1 MAITEF
7 GRVFRLNGHRSS
19 PERPLSENFRHALRT
34 RGVLPNR
41 IRLRTDATS
50 NLTEELARAIG
61 DGHSRLAALV
71 WSDEERIALETA
83 LGAVEDVMAAQWQ
96 YRRRQQFLPVRVS
109 LLHLMDHADSPT
121 QTLSAIARAAERQ
134 AQEELLKQ
142 IELSVGDPALLSKFK
157 DRLNQPIQEQQLRA
171 ELNQLISK
179 SEGSVGNG
187 DQYASVLWSGL
198 QIRANRVVNDPAPW
212 FVHELQRETSQ
223 LMAVMEAH
231 QIQSRGRIRTLEN
244 ALDGV
249 LGLTAGLVSGAALY
263 PYTSSL
269 VAIGAGLTI
278 GGAVSLL
285 RMRVATQMQGDTEAV
300 DVPASSRSQDTA
312 SFQRVP
318 SDAIEVG
325 AQFAE
330 YLSAL
335 RELGL
340 VPVLLFE
347 QASAMP
353 MQGRQ
358 LSAWLRN
365 LIAMVPDGV
374 PSLFVSNDIHAF
386 DGVPEVSETYRIRPE
401 FDDLHRWIEARLR
414 SSHFFTSSDSFRLRT
429 NEAAIRYAMLASCQS
444 DVGKIES
451 MLQERKIAGR
461 RVPAANI
468 KDGLVLRIRTT
479 FQLASEVVL
488 RRFKDEM
495 ANRDDVG
502 PLLGLVLQTLLHQ
515 WEMGD
520 SVQTDETT
528 VSRYV
533 DAMPNH
539 WIWSRLDTAMQ
550 QKLLSALSHL
560 IELLSNRAWLISRL
574 SHDASLYADLVPEW
588 PILMKRDDVWT
599 WSFANDGQPLFDV
612 GRDADLTEPPAVKP
626 DMSAM
631 TQLVSTG
638 NGTHLSQSMRPKQ
651 PTLEEVLEQYLGDY
665 TPARVETHKPAPE
678 SVVTAPPRAVSVP
691 ATEAPLSEVS
701 TVEMLEALD
710 AVFMDLLDGSLSMET
725 FAKIGLLPIIP
736 SPEVIRRAL
745 VDEPTPVSTYLV
757 YEAGIRVRER
767 IGVIEKFVLWV
778 VAVRGLCR
786 TTPTPTLNQIAGLVA
801 EARGIRAK
809 SAAEQHAMLPL
820 RELKAQLRALCPS
833 TRDLPKLFSKMA
845 LPAMTAEGLGS
856 WGDDLATRCEA
867 LTRALREGVS
877 GSTLATL
884 SCDSFHDRLAAQ
896 VLDSET
902 RMAKVAELIAYL
914 EGHGPAHD
922 CDWLAGSM
930 TAAQMSQIYLHGITA
945 NTEMTVWSARA
956 LASIGLGL
964 NDEGYCVLGGPTSEQ
979 LSASVAEKLL
989 ERRAITRPLLIVDA
1003 GEHSDLGQTL
1013 APQIGSLLISSQ
1025 TQDTLGIYGLADG
1038 RFSHASLGQFELVG
1052 PDIPEVRDA
1061 DQLVRWFI
1069 RHNGSPTTAS

>member
-1 MAITEF
+1 M
-7 GRVFRLNGHRSS
+7 NGLRNS

-34 RGVLPNR
+34 RNVLPNR
-41 IRLRTDATS
+41 IRLRTDATF

-61 DGHSRLAALV
+61 DAHSRLAALV
-71 WSDEERIALETA
+71 WSDEERIALENA
-83 LGAVEDVMAAQWQ
+83 LGAIEDVMAAQWQ
-96 YRRRQQFLPVRVS
+96 YGRKQQFLPVRVS
-109 LLHLMDHADSPT
+109 LLQLMDHAESPT
-121 QTLSAIARAAERQ
+121 QTLSAVARATERQ
-134 AQEELLKQ
+134 AHEELLKQ
-142 IELSVGDPALLSKFK
+142 IELSVGDSGTISKFK
-157 DRLNQPIQEQQLRA
+157 DRLNQPIQEQHLRA
-171 ELNQLISK
+171 ELTSLMTNNWESM
-179 SEGSVGNG
+179 VDGN
-187 DQYASVLWSGL
+187 QYASVLWSGL

-223 LMAVMEAH
+223 LLAVMEAH

-269 VAIGAGLTI
+269 IAIGAGLTI
-278 GGAVSLL
+278 GGSVSLL
-285 RMRVATQMQGDTEAV
+285 RMRMANQLKTDGGAGDVSVAGA
-300 DVPASSRSQDTA
+300 AHDTA

-335 RELGL
+335 RDIGL

-353 MQGRQ
+353 IQGRQ
-358 LSAWLRN
+358 FSAWIRN
-365 LIAMVPDGV
+365 LISMIPDGV
-374 PSLFVSNDIHAF
+374 PSLFVSNDSHAF
-386 DGVPEVSETYRIRPE
+386 EGVPEVSKTYRIRPE
-401 FDDLHRWIEARLR
+401 FDELHRWIEQRLR
-414 SSHFFTSSDSFRLRT
+414 SSHFFTGADSFRMRT
-429 NEAAIRYAMLASCQS
+429 DEAAIRYAILASCHG

-479 FQLASEVVL
+479 FQLAREVVL
-488 RRFKDEM
+488 KRFKDEM

-502 PLLGLVLQTLLHQ
+502 PLLGLVLQTLLSQ

-520 SVQTDETT
+520 PVQTDETT
-528 VSRYV
+528 VARYV
-533 DAMPNH
+533 DSTPNQ
-539 WIWSRLDTAMQ
+539 WIWSRLDTGMQ
-550 QKLLSALSHL
+550 QKLLSALSQL

-574 SHDASLYADLVPEW
+574 SQTAGQYADLIPEW
-588 PILMKRDDVWT
+588 PILMKREGTWT

-626 DMSAM
+626 DLSTLRQGNAEMADSS
-631 TQLVSTG
+631 VSQ
-638 NGTHLSQSMRPKQ
+638 NIRPKQ

-665 TPARVETHKPAPE
+665 TPARVETRKPAPE
-678 SVVTAPPRAVSVP
+678 SVVTAPPKAVSVP
-691 ATEAPLSEVS
+691 AVDEPLSEVS

-710 AVFMDLLDGSLSMET
+710 AVFVELLDGSLSMET

-745 VDEPTPVSTYLV
+745 IDEPTPVSTYLV

-778 VAVRGLCR
+778 VAVRALCR
-786 TTPTPTLNQIAGLVA
+786 TTPSPSLQQIAGFVA
-801 EARGIRAK
+801 DARGIRSK

-845 LPAMTAEGLGS
+845 LPAMTADGLGT
-856 WGDDLATRCEA
+856 WGDDLALRCEA

-884 SCDSFHDRLAAQ
+884 SCDSFHDRFAAQ
-896 VLDSET
+896 VLDAEIRT
-902 RMAKVAELIAYL
+902 AKVAELIAYL

-922 CDWLAGSM
+922 CNWLSGPM
-930 TAAQMSQIYLHGITA
+930 NAAQMSQIYFNGVTA
-945 NTEMTVWSARA
+945 NTDMTVWSARA
-956 LASIGLGL
+956 LASVGLGL
-964 NDEGYCVLGGPTSEQ
+964 NEEGYRVLGGPTSER
-979 LSASVAEKLL
+979 LSASIAEKLA
-989 ERRAITRPLLIVDA
+989 ERPSVTRPLLIVDA
-1003 GEHSDLGQTL
+1003 SQHSDLADTL
-1013 APQIGSLLISSQ
+1013 APQVGSLLISPQ
-1025 TQDTLGIYGLADG
+1025 VRGHDGIYALADG
-1038 RFSHASLGQFELVG
+1038 CFASPLPGESNEST
-1052 PDIPEVRDA
+1052 PDIPDVRDA

-1069 RHNGSPTTAS
+1069 RHKGA